1 MQSLLAALP
10 TQPALTPINTTHT
23 WEVRTQQPPPA
34 KTPQHNG
41 HSYQG
46 MHMGVGVGDCHQ
58 TAHCRGTTPSLSPH
72 NKHNS
77 PLPPPSPYLTWL
89 GRRVQSGWCSQTGH
103 VRLPPHQHN
112 SWIESLH
119 DYISLWPQSST
130 TILYWTL
137 AANMLP
143 WKCYTSWGHNFNIHK
158 SQWKNL

>member
-72 NKHNS
+72 NKHHS
-77 PLPPPSPYLTWL
+77 PLPPPLPIPYLVRQEGPKWMM
-89 GRRVQSGWCSQTGH
+89 QSDWTCSAAT
-103 VRLPPHQHN
+103 
-112 SWIESLH
+112 
-119 DYISLWPQSST
+119 SST
-130 TILYWTL
+130 QQLNRESPWLHFIMATIKHNHTILNTGSKYVAL
-137 AANMLP
+137 EML
-143 WKCYTSWGHNFNIHK
+143 YLLGTQF
-158 SQWKNL
+158 